1 MSANVEVTGAAQR
14 PESEANGVERRVGF
28 HFFGAVVRRRNGDR
42 KAKSSDMQPN
52 KNGMVA
58 AATLPIATQA
68 GTMTIA
74 TNFEPVKSQRLD
86 DAIW

>member
-1 MSANVEVTGAAQR
+1 M
-14 PESEANGVERRVGF
+14 
-28 HFFGAVVRRRNGDR
+28 RRRNGDQ

-74 TNFEPVKSQRLD
+74 NFEPVKSQRLD